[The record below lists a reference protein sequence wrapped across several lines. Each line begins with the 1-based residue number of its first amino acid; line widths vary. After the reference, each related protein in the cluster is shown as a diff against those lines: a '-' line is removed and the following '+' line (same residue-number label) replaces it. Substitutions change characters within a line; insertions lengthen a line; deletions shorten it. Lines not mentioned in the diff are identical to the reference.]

1 MSDPTIQAFSAPV
14 SGIPVSSAFAAGPR
28 VARTPPA
35 GRAGAAPIRIAVVA
49 FDGITP
55 FHLSVPSLVFGARP
69 GGAAT
74 GFEVRVCAAD
84 PEPLRT
90 TAGFSIVPEYG
101 LSELERADWVIV
113 PTWHED
119 CRPAPDDLIQAL
131 RRAGERG
138 AGLVG
143 LCLGAFP
150 LAQAG
155 LLDGLRATTHW
166 AYAGRLAERHPGV
179 RVEREALYV
188 DEGRVLTSAG
198 VAAGLDCCLHLLGR
212 LGGTG
217 AASRAARALVVA
229 PHRDGGQAQFIERP
243 MPASPGEGR
252 LARVLGWAAAHAEQP
267 HTIDTLAARA
277 AMSRRS
283 FTRHFQRATGTS
295 LKQWLLA
302 RRLERARELLEG
314 SVLPIDAVAQAAGF
328 GSALSLRQHFRAR
341 LRTTPTAYR
350 RAFREG
356 CP

>member
-1 MSDPTIQAFSAPV
+1 MQDSDSAAHEVKPLDAD
-14 SGIPVSSAFAAGPR
+14 G
-28 VARTPPA
+28 
-35 GRAGAAPIRIAVVA
+35 AGAAVPRIAVVA
-49 FDGITP
+49 FDGMTP
-55 FHLSVPSLVFGARP
+55 FHLSVPSLVFGLKSGA
-69 GGAAT
+69 GGDVM
-74 GFEVRVCAAD
+74 GFDVRVCAVD
-84 PEPLRT
+84 PPPLRT
-90 TAGFSIVPEYG
+90 TGGFSITPEHD
-101 LSELERADWVIV
+101 LTELERADWVIV
-113 PTWHED
+113 PTWHDD
-119 CRPAPDDLIQAL
+119 CRPAPDLLIRAL
-131 RRAGERG
+131 RLAGERG

-166 AYAGRLAERHPGV
+166 AYADRLARGHPRI

-212 LGGTG
+212 LGGVG
-217 AASRAARALVVA
+217 AASRAARRLVVA

-243 MPASPGEGR
+243 MPASAGEGR
-252 LARVLGWAAAHAEQP
+252 LARVLGWAAAHVQEP
-267 HTIDTLAARA
+267 HTIDSLAARA

-283 FTRHFQRATGTS
+283 FTRHFQQATGTS

-302 RRLERARELLEG
+302 LRLARARELLEG
-314 SVLPIDAVAQAAGF
+314 GVLPVDAVAQAAGF

-350 RAFREG
+350 RAFQASRG
-356 CP
+356 S

>member
-1 MSDPTIQAFSAPV
+1 MDDRPIHVPD
-14 SGIPVSSAFAAGPR
+14 IRAAE
-28 VARTPPA
+28 PPGA
-35 GRAGAAPIRIAVVA
+35 GGAGAAAPRIAVVA

-55 FHLSVPSLVFGARP
+55 FHLSVPSLVFGPRP

-74 GFEVRVCAAD
+74 GFDVRTCAVD
-84 PEPLRT
+84 PPPLRT
-90 TAGFSIVPEYG
+90 TGGFSIIPEHG
-101 LSELERADWVIV
+101 LAALEQADWVIV

-119 CRPAPDDLIQAL
+119 CRPAPDALIGAL
-131 RRAGERG
+131 RRADARG

-166 AYAGRLAERHPGV
+166 AYADRLAERHPGV
-179 RVEREALYV
+179 RIEREALYV

-212 LGGTG
+212 LGGIG
-217 AASRAARALVVA
+217 AASRVARALVVA

-252 LARVLGWAAAHAEQP
+252 LARVLDWAAAHLEDP

-302 RRLERARELLEG
+302 LRLARARELLEG
-314 SVLPIDAVAQAAGF
+314 GVLPIDAVAQAAGF
-328 GSALSLRQHFRAR
+328 GSSLSLRQHFHAR

-350 RAFREG
+350 RAFQAAR
-356 CP
+356 PS

>member
-1 MSDPTIQAFSAPV
+1 MNDPQIQVSVTCAP
-14 SGIPVSSAFAAGPR
+14 GTAAL
-28 VARTPPA
+28 
-35 GRAGAAPIRIAVVA
+35 RIAVVA

-69 GGAAT
+69 DGAAT
-74 GFEVRVCAAD
+74 CFDVRVCAAD
-84 PEPLRT
+84 PSPLRT
-90 TAGFSIVPEYG
+90 TAGFTIMPGHG

-113 PTWHED
+113 PSWYED
-119 CRPAPDDLIQAL
+119 CRRAPEGLIRAL
-131 RRAGERG
+131 RRVGDRG
-138 AGLVG
+138 TGLVG

-166 AYAGRLAERHPGV
+166 AYASRLAERHPGI

-212 LGGTG
+212 LGGVG
-217 AASRAARALVVA
+217 AASHAARALVVA

-243 MPASPGEGR
+243 MPVSPGEGR
-252 LARVLGWAAAHAEQP
+252 LARVLGWAAARVEQP
-267 HTIDTLAARA
+267 HTVDTLAARA

-283 FTRHFQRATGTS
+283 FTRHFRLATGTS

-314 SVLPIDAVAQAAGF
+314 GRLPIDAVAQAAGF
-328 GSALSLRQHFRAR
+328 GSALSLRQHFRVR

-350 RAFREG
+350 RAFRRG
-356 CP
+356 RP

>member
-1 MSDPTIQAFSAPV
+1 MSDCQVHVPSLCATGSPTARSSGTAV
-14 SGIPVSSAFAAGPR
+14 SG
-28 VARTPPA
+28 
-35 GRAGAAPIRIAVVA
+35 IAVVA

-69 GGAAT
+69 GGVAA
-74 GFEVRVCAAD
+74 GFDVRVCAAES
-84 PEPLRT
+84 PPLRT
-90 TAGFSIVPEYG
+90 TAGYTIAPEHG
-101 LSELERADWVIV
+101 LSALEWADWVIV

-119 CRPAPDDLIQAL
+119 CRPAPDGLIRAL
-131 RRAGERG
+131 RHVSARG

-166 AYAGRLAERHPGV
+166 AYADLLAERHPGV

-212 LGGTG
+212 LVGTCT
-217 AASRAARALVVA
+217 ANRAARALVVA

-243 MPASPGEGR
+243 MPSSAGEGR
-252 LARVLGWAAAHAEQP
+252 LARVLGWAAGHMEQP

-302 RRLERARELLEG
+302 LRLARARELLEG
-314 SVLPIDAVAQAAGF
+314 GDLPIDAVAQAAGF
-328 GSALSLRQHFRAR
+328 GSALSMRQHFQAR

-350 RAFREG
+350 RAFRDSR
-356 CP
+356 P